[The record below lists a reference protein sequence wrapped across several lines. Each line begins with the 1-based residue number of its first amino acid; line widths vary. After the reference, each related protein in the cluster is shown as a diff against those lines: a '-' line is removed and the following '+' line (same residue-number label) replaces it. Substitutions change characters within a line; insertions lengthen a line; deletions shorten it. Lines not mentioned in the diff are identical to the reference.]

1 MSELDHY
8 KIVAEHLVETGA
20 RNEVF
25 HSFEQLSPNKAVF
38 YLRMKEKRDIQQQ
51 KVESLEKEITELKKL
66 DRTTLEMVL
75 IAEPYIKEN
84 KALENKVKILTEG
97 AKVLVE
103 SNGFYGDV
111 ESYNLAHAYQGKGYA
126 TNIVSMDHYFN
137 SQAKRY
143 FAGKRAREAANSEKV
158 KAMMEVIG

>member
-97 AKVLVE
+97 AEVLVE
-103 SNGFYGDV
+103 SNGFYGKRKNWQHDSFASMGF
-111 ESYNLAHAYQGKGYA
+111 SYRRMMQHDYD
-126 TNIVSMDHYFN
+126 SFDDHNFY
-137 SQAKRY
+137 
-143 FAGKRAREAANSEKV
+143 GGERAREAANSEKV